1 MISDLVSICKKGG
14 DIIKDNF
21 NKKLDVKKKSSIDLV
36 TDVDYFVE
44 KVVKEELDRKFPSI
58 EIIAE
63 ESALDN
69 IEEEKPVFYLDPVDG
84 TTNFVHGFPFVAVSL
99 AYYVKNRGEIG
110 IVYNPI
116 MEELFTAERSNGAF
130 LNGKAIKVSST
141 GEMVNSLIGTGFPYS
156 IVESGDNEVIIQR
169 LRNILESSRGI
180 RRAGSAA
187 LDLCYTAK
195 GVFDGYYESGLKPW
209 DVAAGK
215 IILEEAGGHVSS
227 LGGGE
232 YDFNEPW
239 IVGSN
244 GLIHDHLIDKIN
256 IS

>member
-21 NKKLDVKKKSSIDLV
+21 DKKLDINKKSSIDLV
-36 TDVDYFVE
+36 TDIDYFVE
-44 KVVKEELDRKFPSI
+44 KVVKEELNEKFPSI

-63 ESALDN
+63 ESALET
-69 IEEEKPVFYLDPVDG
+69 IENEKPVFYLDPIDG

-116 MEELFTAERSNGAF
+116 MDELFTAERSKGAF
-130 LNGKAIKVSST
+130 LNGKTIKVSST
-141 GEMVNSLIGTGFPYS
+141 VEMINSLIGTGFPYS
-156 IVESGDNEVIIQR
+156 IVEREDNEIIIQR
-169 LRNILESSRGI
+169 LRNILESSRGV

-195 GVFDGYYESGLKPW
+195 GAFDGYYESGLNPW

-215 IILEEAGGHVSS
+215 IILEEAGGCVSS

-232 YDFNEPW
+232 YDFSESW

-244 GLIHDHLIDKIN
+244 GLIHDVLINKIN

>member
-1 MISDLVSICKKGG
+1 MISDLVNICKRGG

-21 NKKLDVKKKSSIDLV
+21 DKKLDVNKKSTIDLV
-36 TDVDYFVE
+36 TDIDYFVE
-44 KVVKEELDRKFPSI
+44 KIVKEKLKEKFPSI

-63 ESALDN
+63 ESALDT
-69 IEEEKPVFYLDPVDG
+69 IEKEKPVFYLDPIDG

-99 AYYVKNRGEIG
+99 AYYVKNRAEIG

-116 MEELFTAERSNGAF
+116 MDELFTAEKSKGAF

-141 GEMVNSLIGTGFPYS
+141 GDMINSLIGTGFPYS
-156 IVESGDNEVIIQR
+156 IVESDDNEVIIQR
-169 LRNILESSRGI
+169 LRNILESSRGV

-195 GVFDGYYESGLKPW
+195 GAFDGYYESGLNPW

-215 IILEEAGGHVSS
+215 LILEEAGGHVSS

-232 YDFNEPW
+232 YDFNESW

-244 GLIHDHLIDKIN
+244 GLIHDDLIGKIN